1 MTLARGNH
9 DVGGPRPS
17 RGSSYW
23 SRDRLEPI
31 GVNALPPGVEGK
43 KRPCLRKIFENLPVG
58 SSSQPSNGRL
68 FSINP
73 AHVTLVL
80 FFFRPDRYHGS

>member
-43 KRPCLRKIFENLPVG
+43 KDPAYVKYSRTYRSVLRRSHRTAQTVLDQSCARDPRP
-58 SSSQPSNGRL
+58 
-68 FSINP
+68 
-73 AHVTLVL
+73 